1 MPWRYAEPPYT
12 SMPSYRMTDIR
23 FAIGGIGAGAGRQR
37 RRPLHRS
44 ISRHS
49 GHPVTSPSTTP
60 PADEYHAASDGQ
72 QHDQPADRD
81 APVADRPCWFC
92 RPPCWPCGTSVLSSS
107 DSLGSVGSVGL
118 PGSIG
123 LLGSVGSV
131 GPSLALHGD
140 RALGGGRVAGLVYVS
155 TYSPGFAASTEP
167 DTLTAS
173 VTSPSTSSVADT
185 PANGSNSES
194 CSTVTSSTPESTGA
208 IVSAGGTGF
217 F

>member
-1 MPWRYAEPPYT
+1 MLVLPATMLAVRHF
-12 SMPSYRMTDIR
+12 RLVVIR
-23 FAIGGIGAGAGRQR
+23 LAWLGRLGITWLGWLTRLGRL
-37 RRPLHRS
+37 RRP
-44 ISRHS
+44 
-49 GHPVTSPSTTP
+49 
-60 PADEYHAASDGQ
+60 
-72 QHDQPADRD
+72 
-81 APVADRPCWFC
+81 F
-92 RPPCWPCGTSVLSSS
+92 
-107 DSLGSVGSVGL
+107 LG
-118 PGSIG
+118 
-123 LLGSVGSV
+123 
-131 GPSLALHGD
+131 LHGD

-208 IVSAGGTGF
+208 VVSAGGTGF

>member
-1 MPWRYAEPPYT
+1 MLVLPATMLAMR
-12 SMPSYRMTDIR
+12 RFRLVVIR
-23 FAIGGIGAGAGRQR
+23 LAGLSRLGITWLGWLTRL
-37 RRPLHRS
+37 RRP
-44 ISRHS
+44 
-49 GHPVTSPSTTP
+49 
-60 PADEYHAASDGQ
+60 
-72 QHDQPADRD
+72 
-81 APVADRPCWFC
+81 F
-92 RPPCWPCGTSVLSSS
+92 
-107 DSLGSVGSVGL
+107 LG
-118 PGSIG
+118 
-123 LLGSVGSV
+123 
-131 GPSLALHGD
+131 LHGD